1 MRGARSEGLRTRP
14 ATDRL
19 ASYRAPRTPHLSFHV
34 ALTGNIAAGKSAV
47 TGLFKDWGATVI
59 DADSIVRALQQPGT
73 PVFEAIVARFGPGVL
88 TAQGTLDRAALRG
101 RILASQQERTDLE
114 GIVHPAVLTER
125 ARLLEACRK
134 GSCGIVV
141 SDIPLL
147 FEVMDP
153 AGFDAV
159 VLVDAP
165 ESLRLE
171 RLTRERGLTIE
182 EARSL
187 LGLQLPTGPKRSQSD
202 FVIENDHSRET
213 LRDRTWLVWRK
224 LMSLAHARA

>member
-1 MRGARSEGLRTRP
+1 M
-14 ATDRL
+14 
-19 ASYRAPRTPHLSFHV
+19 FHV

-47 TGLFKDWGATVI
+47 TALLNDWGATVI
-59 DADSIVRALQQPGT
+59 DADSIVRELQQPGT
-73 PVFEAIVARFGPGVL
+73 PVFDAIVHRFGHGVL
-88 TAQGTLDRAALRG
+88 TPGGTLDRRALRA
-101 RILASQQERTDLE
+101 RILASPEERRALE
-114 GIVHPAVLTER
+114 AIVHPAVLEQRTH
-125 ARLLEACRK
+125 LLDSCRN

-165 ESLRLE
+165 EALRLD
-171 RLTRERGLTIE
+171 RLTRERGVPLD

-187 LGLQLPTGPKRSQSD
+187 LGLQHPTGPKREQSD
-202 FVIENDHSRET
+202 FVIDNDRSRET

-224 LMSLAHARA
+224 LNSMARSRA